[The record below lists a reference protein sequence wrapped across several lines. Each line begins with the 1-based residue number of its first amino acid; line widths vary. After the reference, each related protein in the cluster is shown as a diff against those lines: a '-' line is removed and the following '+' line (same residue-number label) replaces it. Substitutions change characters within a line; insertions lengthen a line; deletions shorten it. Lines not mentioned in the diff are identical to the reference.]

1 MKKKKS
7 CSIVLSTAEK
17 YKQMSKQRTNGG
29 FTHKMKHVTVNHT
42 TGTGKKRGKID
53 FTKTSSFKTV
63 IYN

>member
-1 MKKKKS
+1 
-7 CSIVLSTAEK
+7 
-17 YKQMSKQRTNGG
+17 
-29 FTHKMKHVTVNHT
+29 MKHVTVNHT